1 MPRTFIDTEE
11 AVVTYLQGVSPGNV
25 SVQMPILQTI
35 PLTEPFILIA
45 RVAGSDDK
53 VSDQG
58 IVDVH
63 TFHSSRDLASRSARY
78 VHQLMYLW
86 TPQVGIPMST
96 GDIVHVDLVETILGP
111 HWSDYGDENL
121 KRYTARYQ
129 ITSRISSQS
138 L

>member
-1 MPRTFIDTEE
+1 MFIDLEE
-11 AVVTYLQGVSPGNV
+11 ATVNYLAGVSPGNV
-25 SVQMPILQTI
+25 AVQMPTLFDI
-35 PLTEPFILIA
+35 PLTEPFVLVE
-45 RVAGSDDK
+45 RCAGSDDRI
-53 VSDQG
+53 SDKG

-63 TFHSSRDLASRSARY
+63 TFHSSRDLASQSARY
-78 VHQLMYLW
+78 IHYLMHLW

-96 GDIVHVDLVETILGP
+96 GDVVHTDLVETIQGP
-111 HWSDYGDENL
+111 FWSDYGDENL